1 MEREYP
7 DRPLVA
13 VGVVVQRKGEVLIAK
28 RGKQPSKGL
37 WSIPGGAVELGE
49 TVEEAALREVR
60 EECGVD
66 IRVEGVLQVVDAIR
80 KGGDGRVR
88 YHYTLVEVGAIYR
101 GGELCA
107 GSDALAA
114 RWVRPEDLEAF
125 EMPDLTRRVIRWAVR
140 GRGRAGLA
148 HFPPAYLDDR
158 KEKMDGTDGAET
170 GHIYGRE

>member
-1 MEREYP
+1 MQREYP

-49 TVEEAALREVR
+49 TVEEAAIREVW
-60 EECGVD
+60 EECGIE

-80 KGGDGRVR
+80 RGDDGRVR
-88 YHYTLVEVGAIYR
+88 YHYTLVEVGAVYR

-125 EMPDLTRRVIRWAVR
+125 QMPDLTRRVIRWAVR
-140 GRGRAGLA
+140 GRGRAGLT
-148 HFPPAYLDDR
+148 HFPPSYLDDR
-158 KEKMDGTDGAET
+158 EAKKGGADDL
-170 GHIYGRE
+170 